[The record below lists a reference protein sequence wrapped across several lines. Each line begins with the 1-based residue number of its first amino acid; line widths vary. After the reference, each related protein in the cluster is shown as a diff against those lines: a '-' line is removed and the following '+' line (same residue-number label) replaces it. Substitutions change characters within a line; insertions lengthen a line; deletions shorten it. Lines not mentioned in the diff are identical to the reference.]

1 MVMGRDEKVK
11 AEVTKPTQVYP
22 MENEAAKIEDLIKYL
37 ESLKKPSETKLDKG
51 LGFSK
56 LNL

>member
-1 MVMGRDEKVK
+1 MGRDEKVK